1 MATAGITVR
10 VNGESRTLPTGA
22 TIADLLRELALDKGR
37 IAVEHNR
44 RVVPR
49 AEHAAARLEVHAAHR
64 HRDHVRA
71 RGRVRVAHH
80 GQRGVLPGADDEAG
94 AELAPGE
101 DQAVCHVLIIRHP
114 RR

>member
-10 VNGESRTLPTGA
+10 VNGESRSLPTGA

-49 AEHAAARLEVHAAHR
+49 AEHAAARLN
-64 HRDHVRA
+64 
-71 RGRVRVAHH
+71 H
-80 GQRGVLPGADDEAG
+80 GD
-94 AELAPGE
+94 
-101 DQAVCHVLIIRHP
+101 AVEIVTFVGGG
-114 RR
+114 